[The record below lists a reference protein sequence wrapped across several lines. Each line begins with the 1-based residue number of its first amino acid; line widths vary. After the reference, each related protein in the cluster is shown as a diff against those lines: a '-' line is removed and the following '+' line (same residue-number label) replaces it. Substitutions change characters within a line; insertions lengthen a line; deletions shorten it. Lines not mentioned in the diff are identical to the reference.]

1 MRNICLLYR
10 LCLEESYL
18 LPLLQYGFLFAVGN
32 LSVGFRQTSS
42 SPIYTMSAS
51 YPGSRSMLSVSS
63 SAPTQPVITTSSSTS
78 LQTLSMH
85 PSSSSTTHPTLFQTL
100 SMLTSSSSTTHPTR
114 TSSYNTLLPL
124 VASAVSIHSSQAGQT
139 GSEPSAVIPST
150 TNLLTKPTRMSSDK
164 PSFTNLLTKPTRMSS
179 DKPRLS
185 TPVSHTV
192 ATLPASSTVVTLI
205 QASNLPTKPE
215 DVCSAIY

>member
-1 MRNICLLYR
+1 MYAYYIDYAWIIYCHYCSMVSYLQWEIYQWVSDKHLQVQSTRCLLHILDPDLCR
-10 LCLEESYL
+10 L
-18 LPLLQYGFLFAVGN
+18 
-32 LSVGFRQTSS
+32 
-42 SPIYTMSAS
+42 
-51 YPGSRSMLSVSS
+51 VSS
-63 SAPTQPVITTSSSTS
+63 SASTQPVITTSSSTS
-78 LQTLSMH
+78 LQTSSMH
-85 PSSSSTTHPTLFQTL
+85 PSSSSTTHPTLFQTS
-100 SMLTSSSSTTHPTR
+100 SMHTSSSSTTHPTR

-139 GSEPSAVIPST
+139 GSEPSAVIPSS